1 MPVRGAGAVQPVR
14 PYPSPGRDPPNIT
27 RERATWAQGPDATT
41 SSYENGGD
49 VSEDLT
55 RLGPDA
61 FEQLVLALAVHV
73 LGPGITAFGDGPD
86 GGREASFSGRQQYP
100 NTADPWD
107 GYGVCRPSTR
117 TSCSAAGQTPPGFSD
132 RPRMN

>member
-1 MPVRGAGAVQPVR
+1 M
-14 PYPSPGRDPPNIT
+14 
-27 RERATWAQGPDATT
+27 
-41 SSYENGGD
+41 
-49 VSEDLT
+49 SEDLT

-107 GYGVCRPSTR
+107 GYGVLQAKYKDQLFGSGPDATWFLGQAKDELDDWVESEQKARKRGAAPGVLDLRDERPVVR
-117 TSCSAAGQTPPGFSD
+117 GPRERRQGQG
-132 RPRMN
+132 R